1 MIAVILLRSLFAM
14 RFLRTMDLIDFFS
27 KNKRTWV
34 RVTSMMR
41 CSFRATMVRPKMMP
55 KRMKRKI
62 LEIIWTL
69 NESKARGR
77 I

>member
-14 RFLRTMDLIDFFS
+14 RFFRTMDLIDFFS

-41 CSFRATMVRPKMMP
+41 CSLRAKMVRPKMMP

-62 LEIIWTL
+62 
-69 NESKARGR
+69 
-77 I
+77 

>member
-1 MIAVILLRSLFAM
+1 
-14 RFLRTMDLIDFFS
+14 
-27 KNKRTWV
+27 
-34 RVTSMMR
+34 MMR

-62 LEIIWTL
+62 LEIILTL

-77 I
+77 T

>member
-1 MIAVILLRSLFAM
+1 M

-41 CSFRATMVRPKMMP
+41 CSLRAKMVRPKMMP

>member
-1 MIAVILLRSLFAM
+1 
-14 RFLRTMDLIDFFS
+14 
-27 KNKRTWV
+27 
-34 RVTSMMR
+34 
-41 CSFRATMVRPKMMP
+41 MP